1 MRAHPDELMRGYRAL
16 TSAAAQRPG
25 SKAGAIIVVA
35 IWISGAAALGWI
47 VFSHWR
53 NV

>member
-1 MRAHPDELMRGYRAL
+1 MRAHPDEVMRGYRAMA
-16 TSAAAQRPG
+16 SAAAQRPG

-35 IWISGAAALGWI
+35 IWISGAALGWI
-47 VFSHWR
+47 AVIHWR